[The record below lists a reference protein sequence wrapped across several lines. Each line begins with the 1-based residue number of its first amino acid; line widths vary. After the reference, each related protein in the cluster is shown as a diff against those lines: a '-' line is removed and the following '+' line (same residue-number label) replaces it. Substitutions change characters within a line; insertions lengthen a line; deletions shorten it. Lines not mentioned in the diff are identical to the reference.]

1 VDVQRG
7 AGQERVGQG
16 FVQSGLLYKNG
27 FALHPRKSITPLP
40 FVFQRKNSRGVGRI
54 TCMVARLSIEHK
66 EQVKLVQR
74 VRAFYPDVLIAAI
87 PNGGSRS
94 ASERVRLHG
103 EGVLAGMPDLCVLRR
118 SKGFGGLFVE
128 MKTKVG
134 VVSKEQ
140 SCIAKQ
146 LNSEGYLC
154 VIARSADEGF
164 KIIEE
169 YLDES

>member
-1 VDVQRG
+1 M
-7 AGQERVGQG
+7 VGID
-16 FVQSGLLYKNG
+16 LK
-27 FALHPRKSITPLP
+27 RKR
-40 FVFQRKNSRGVGRI
+40 Q
-54 TCMVARLSIEHK
+54 SIEHK
-66 EQVKLVQR
+66 EQVRLVQR

-87 PNGGSRS
+87 PNGGDRT

-128 MKTKVG
+128 MKTKIG

-140 SCIAKQ
+140 GCIARQ
-146 LNSEGYLC
+146 LNGEGYLC

-169 YLDES
+169 YLDDKG

>member
-1 VDVQRG
+1 
-7 AGQERVGQG
+7 
-16 FVQSGLLYKNG
+16 
-27 FALHPRKSITPLP
+27 
-40 FVFQRKNSRGVGRI
+40 
-54 TCMVARLSIEHK
+54 MVARLSIEHK

>member
-1 VDVQRG
+1 M
-7 AGQERVGQG
+7 VGID
-16 FVQSGLLYKNG
+16 LKRK
-27 FALHPRKSITPLP
+27 RKSI
-40 FVFQRKNSRGVGRI
+40 
-54 TCMVARLSIEHK
+54 EHA

-87 PNGGSRS
+87 PNGGDRS

-103 EGVLAGMPDLCVLRR
+103 EGVLAGMPDLCVLWR

-140 SCIAKQ
+140 GCIAKQ

-154 VIARSADEGF
+154 VIARSAAEGF

-169 YLDES
+169 YLHEP

>member
-1 VDVQRG
+1 MPNPWK
-7 AGQERVGQG
+7 ANPAT
-16 FVQSGLLYKNG
+16 GLEASLQLAFK
-27 FALHPRKSITPLP
+27 
-40 FVFQRKNSRGVGRI
+40 RKNSSRVGRI
-54 TCMVARLSIEHK
+54 TCMVARLRQSIEHK

-74 VRAFYPDVLIAAI
+74 VRAFYPDVLIASI
-87 PNGGSRS
+87 PNGGNRS
-94 ASERVRLHG
+94 ASERVRLHA

-140 SCIAKQ
+140 GCIAKQ
-146 LNSEGYLC
+146 LNGEGYLC

-169 YLDES
+169 YLDDKG

>member
-1 VDVQRG
+1 MAVPNPWKASSATGIEASLQ
-7 AGQERVGQG
+7 
-16 FVQSGLLYKNG
+16 L
-27 FALHPRKSITPLP
+27 ALK
-40 FVFQRKNSRGVGRI
+40 RKNSNRVGRI
-54 TCMVARLSIEHK
+54 TFMVARLSIEHK

-74 VRAFYPDVLIAAI
+74 VRAFYPDVLIASI
-87 PNGGSRS
+87 PNGGNRS
-94 ASERVRLHG
+94 ASERVRLHA
-103 EGVLAGMPDLCVLRR
+103 EGVLAGMPDLCVLKQ

-128 MKTKVG
+128 MKTKIG

-164 KIIEE
+164 KLIEE
-169 YLDES
+169 YLNGA